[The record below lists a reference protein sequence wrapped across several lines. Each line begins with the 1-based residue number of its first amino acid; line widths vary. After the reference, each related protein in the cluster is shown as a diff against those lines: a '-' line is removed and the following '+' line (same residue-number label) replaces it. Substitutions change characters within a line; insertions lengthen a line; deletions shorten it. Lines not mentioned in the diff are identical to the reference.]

1 LKEISWKE
9 KFIFNCSGNEDDKR
23 GEFEETSARTCWQY
37 CYEQTSHVVVVIS
50 YTQVSRI
57 QTGVGLTEQTHKR
70 KKWRK
75 IIQQGE
81 NVFSSVRI
89 SHESSCDLNRR
100 ELLLLLKRLSSFNT
114 YMMD

>member
-1 LKEISWKE
+1 MKTTREENLRKRQLVLV
-9 KFIFNCSGNEDDKR
+9 GNIVTNKR
-23 GEFEETSARTCWQY
+23 RT
-37 CYEQTSHVVVVIS
+37 HVVVIS